1 MRVSMESGKKKN
13 FKKNMKP
20 LLHQL
25 LHNSSIFRLLCCC
38 TKTTN
43 NAYYRNITLFCPFL
57 ATISEHNYYMSEIIL
72 FFNRSLTPL
81 SFNSKN
87 NFSFQKIRKIFIRFT
102 TSNLLTIHIMS
113 CNCLH
118 TKKPHKFLSNL
129 HCIFSRPLKRCFYLN
144 CVWAFEDHQ
153 KPLGLFVIVAEIKQF
168 TKTEEKIHF

>member
-1 MRVSMESGKKKN
+1 
-13 FKKNMKP
+13 
-20 LLHQL
+20 
-25 LHNSSIFRLLCCC
+25 
-38 TKTTN
+38 
-43 NAYYRNITLFCPFL
+43 
-57 ATISEHNYYMSEIIL
+57 MSEIIL

-102 TSNLLTIHIMS
+102 TSNLLTIHIMP

-118 TKKPHKFLSNL
+118 TKKTHKLLSNL

-168 TKTEEKIHF
+168 TKTEEKIHFWKDKNVWYYIKILFFGKQFFFEFSVPFLHIRME